1 VAHRSK
7 LPWTVACEI
16 GAIPAMAWN
25 SRWRVRR
32 NGDNA
37 ESAQW
42 PSDRAANAT
51 ASPITD
57 L

>member
-1 VAHRSK
+1 
-7 LPWTVACEI
+7 
-16 GAIPAMAWN
+16 MAWN